1 MRIET
6 RYEYIAFDG
15 TIFTSMEACQRH
27 ELIVELAYIL
37 LSELPVP
44 DSEATAIATTAAEL
58 AIDWIKNKA
67 DANQFFNQ
75 D

>member
-15 TIFTSMEACQRH
+15 TVFTNMEACQRH
-27 ELIVELAYIL
+27 ELIVGLADVIL
-37 LSELPVP
+37 SDLPIRA
-44 DSEATAIATTAAEL
+44 DLATAAATV